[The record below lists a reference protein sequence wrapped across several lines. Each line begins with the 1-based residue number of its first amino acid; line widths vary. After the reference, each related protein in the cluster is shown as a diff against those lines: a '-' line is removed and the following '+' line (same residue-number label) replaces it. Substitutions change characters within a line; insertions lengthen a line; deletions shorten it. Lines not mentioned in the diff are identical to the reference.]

1 MGRPLFGPPGMPGD
15 RLKMLRDAFT
25 KMMSDGELIA
35 DAKKKGLDI
44 TPATGDELD
53 ALIKEAG
60 VPSQDTIQKL
70 KPLLEN

>member
-1 MGRPLFGPPGMPGD
+1 
-15 RLKMLRDAFT
+15 MLRDSFT

-44 TPATGDELD
+44 TPATGVELD

>member
-1 MGRPLFGPPGMPGD
+1 
-15 RLKMLRDAFT
+15 MLRDGFT

>member
-1 MGRPLFGPPGMPGD
+1 MVSP
-15 RLKMLRDAFT
+15 T
-25 KMMSDGELIA
+25 MSDGELIA
-35 DAKKKGLDI
+35 DAKKKVSI
-44 TPATGDELD
+44 HVGDGEELD

>member
-1 MGRPLFGPPGMPGD
+1 MPGE
-15 RLKMLRDAFT
+15 RLKMLRDGFT
-25 KMMSDGELIA
+25 RMMSDSQLIA
-35 DAKKKGLDI
+35 DAKSKGLDI
-44 TPATGDELD
+44 TPASGEELD

>member
-1 MGRPLFGPPGMPGD
+1 
-15 RLKMLRDAFT
+15 
-25 KMMSDGELIA
+25 MMSDGELIA

-44 TPATGDELD
+44 TPATGVELD

>member
-15 RLKMLRDAFT
+15 RLKMLRDGFT

-70 KPLLEN
+70 KPMLEN